1 MDPNFESHSI
11 INSEDLEEYFDRY
24 DIVDYKELNN
34 GQKLLISYVVK
45 AGSSAAKGQGFR
57 QDKSSGV
64 NNKQKNVSISVASSI
79 TAYARIFM
87 SKFKNNPKYKIF
99 YTDTDSLY
107 TDKPLDPEL
116 IGNKLGQFKLENVF
130 DEAVFLAPKVYGGI
144 TEEGEEITKVKGYK
158 NKVSFKD
165 LKTLLTFQDQTIMTL
180 PLKQEKWFK
189 SIERGTIS
197 IKHQIYSLSVT
208 ENKRN
213 LIWEKGPNGQKLV
226 GTKPFVL
233 PLSDNNPRQ
242 AEGVVINDIQPEHKL
257 DKD

>member
-1 MDPNFESHSI
+1 MNSLYGRFGMDPNFESHSI
-11 INSEDLEEYFDRY
+11 INSEDLEEYFDKY

-45 AGSSAAKGQGFR
+45 AGSSAAKGKGQGFR
-57 QDKSSGV
+57 QEKSSGA

-180 PLKQEKWFK
+180 PLKQEK
-189 SIERGTIS
+189 
-197 IKHQIYSLSVT
+197 
-208 ENKRN
+208 
-213 LIWEKGPNGQKLV
+213 
-226 GTKPFVL
+226 
-233 PLSDNNPRQ
+233 
-242 AEGVVINDIQPEHKL
+242 
-257 DKD
+257 